1 MGKPCKFCF
10 LILAAAVNG
19 SAALINGGFDS
30 PVVTGSTPFT
40 HSWDS
45 GRIRTYNAS
54 YVLGWQT
61 TDTGI
66 EIWSDGAYGF
76 SVFPGYSQWA
86 EINAHTNGTLS
97 QTISGINAGDQFG
110 FAFAHRGRT
119 SSNVADVLRM
129 YVVDLGPDNA
139 VGGGDDV
146 VLLSQLFAATNV
158 AWSYHTVNLGIR
170 SNSNLL
176 RLSFGAVSTAN
187 GDKSTG
193 NFITA
198 VSLAQGVG
206 IPEPGSFWMTFCGTI
221 LLLSCATHT
230 RARNTRRGIP

>member
-1 MGKPCKFCF
+1 MRRFCI
-10 LILAAAVNG
+10 LILAATTHG
-19 SAALINGGFDS
+19 MAALINGGFDS
-30 PVVTGSTPFT
+30 PVVSGNTPFT
-40 HSWDS
+40 HSWDN
-45 GRIRTYNAS
+45 GRIRTYDAS

-76 SVFPGYSQWA
+76 SVFPGYNQWA
-86 EINAHTNGTLS
+86 EINAHTDGTLS
-97 QTISGINAGDQFG
+97 QIISGINAGEQFG

-119 SSNVADVLRM
+119 SATVPDVLRM

-139 VGGGDDV
+139 VGGGDDI

-170 SNSNLL
+170 SNNNLL
-176 RLSFGAVSTAN
+176 QLSFGAVSTAN
-187 GDKSTG
+187 GNKSTG

-206 IPEPGSFWMTFCGTI
+206 IPEPGSAAMAICGAS
-221 LLLSCATHT
+221 LVAL
-230 RARNTRRGIP
+230 ARLRRGVVI